1 MTPYTFD
8 TLSASKQLREAGMAE
23 GVAEAVVAVFQHA
36 TSGVDLSE
44 LATKADLDGLR
55 LTMATKADL
64 DGLRLTMATKADLD
78 ALHLATKADMEA
90 LRMATKADMEALRL
104 ATKADLEQCA
114 TKADL
119 ERFVTKTDLH
129 GLRADFSE
137 KLRQHTLAMLGG
149 MGVLLGIFTV
159 LGKLIA

>member
-44 LATKADLDGLR
+44 LATKADLNELR
-55 LTMATKADL
+55 STMATKADL
-64 DGLRLTMATKADLD
+64 NELRATMATKADI
-78 ALHLATKADMEA
+78 E
-90 LRMATKADMEALRL
+90 R
-104 ATKADLEQCA
+104 CA

-119 ERFVTKTDLH
+119 ERFATTFELQTMRAELKADMSDLSARISDT
-129 GLRADFSE
+129 LRI
-137 KLRQHTLAMLGG
+137 HTLIMVGGLGT
-149 MGVLLGIFTV
+149 LLALFTYV
-159 LGKLIA
+159 ARQVS